1 MLTASSQRLAAPP
14 AISTPVTL
22 TLTMLAILSL
32 GQGTAFARTQDAN
45 IIPLV
50 ALGAI
55 SGTNY
60 PISSR
65 GDLLLASDGN
75 IYFTGSTGGE
85 TNVGAVARM
94 TPGGVATTIHSF
106 KGGNT
111 EGQSPFAGV
120 IQASDGNLYGTTYV
134 GGDGSGGTVYR
145 LTLGGTYTLLH
156 SFKSGKADPHF
167 LYAGL
172 VQASDG
178 DLYGTTLRGGAN
190 DKGSVFR
197 ITLDGTLTQL
207 HDFNGDDGE
216 NPEGTLV
223 QGSDGNLYGTTLQG
237 GSHNRGTL
245 FRVTTGGAMTSLY
258 SFPSLSDFSTA
269 GVATNATGANPRA
282 GLLLAADG
290 NFYGTA
296 YQGGPIGYGTVF
308 RATTAGAVTLVH
320 AFEGPNATGG
330 SFPLSSISQDAAG
343 NMYGTTERGGA
354 LNQGSAWRISSA
366 GQFSVL
372 HSFVG
377 TGLDGAQPYA
387 TLLPLGGYLYGVT
400 YTDVTYRSGALLKL
414 DVGDGVNLPIE
425 FSVAPANI
433 PIGSTATLTW
443 SSPTA
448 TGCTTTGAWSNTV
461 NTQGTL
467 VVTPAQAAIYNY
479 ALSCTDT
486 GGVNRFAYVSLQVN
500 APPEEPVDGGG
511 GGGGGT
517 MPVSL
522 LLLLSGMLLR
532 KRFV

>member
-1 MLTASSQRLAAPP
+1 MLPASSQRLAARP
-14 AISTPVTL
+14 AISTPVTV
-22 TLTMLAILSL
+22 TLTMLAMLSL

-45 IIPLV
+45 VIPLV
-50 ALGAI
+50 PLGAI

-65 GDLLLASDGN
+65 GDLLLANDGN

-85 TNVGAVARM
+85 SNVGALARM
-94 TPGGVATTIHSF
+94 TPGGVVTTIHSF

-111 EGQSPFAGV
+111 EGQSPFSGV

-134 GGDGSGGTVYR
+134 GGDGNGGTVYR
-145 LTLGGTYTLLH
+145 LTLDGTYTLLH
-156 SFKSGKADPHF
+156 SFKVGQLDPHF
-167 LYAGL
+167 VYAGL

-178 DLYGTTLRGGAN
+178 NLYGTTLRGGLD
-190 DKGSVFR
+190 DKGTVFR

-216 NPEGTLV
+216 NPEGALV

-237 GSHNRGTL
+237 GSDKRGTI
-245 FRVTTGGAMTSLY
+245 FRITPSGTLTSLY
-258 SFPSLSDFSTA
+258 SFQSLSNFSTA

-290 NFYGTA
+290 NFYGSA
-296 YQGGPIGYGTVF
+296 YQGGPVGYGTVF
-308 RATTAGAVTLVH
+308 RATMDGTVTLVH
-320 AFEGPNATGG
+320 AFEGPIATGG
-330 SFPLSSISQDAAG
+330 GFPLSSISQDAAG

-354 LNQGSAWRISSA
+354 LNQGAAWRISSA

-377 TGLDGAQPYA
+377 TASDGSQPYA
-387 TLLPLGGYLYGVT
+387 TLLPLGGYLYAVT
-400 YTDVTYRSGALLKL
+400 YTDLTYRSGALLKL
-414 DVGDGVNLPIE
+414 DVGDGVNLPVE

-433 PIGSTATLTW
+433 PIGSSATLTW
-443 SSPTA
+443 SSPSA
-448 TGCTTTGAWSNTV
+448 TGCTTTGAWTNTV
-461 NTQGTL
+461 DTQGTL
-467 VVTPAQAAIYNY
+467 VVTPALAAIYNY
-479 ALSCTDT
+479 VLSCTD
-486 GGVNRFAYVSLQVN
+486 GAGVNRFAYVSLQVN

-511 GGGGGT
+511 GGGGA

-522 LLLLSGMLLR
+522 LLLLGGMLLR